1 MPISATRPRPRAIA
15 RVSREPRYDEQ
26 DERFE
31 GDNVQRGIATDLR
44 WTWIFGTI
52 LILVVVVVIGFLSG
66 ITSAL
71 NSIDKAL
78 GTTDSTL
85 TDVGGDADPLPGY
98 VQKINANLTDIDKA
112 LKPVPGQ
119 GVAILN
125 SLTSING
132 STGRVNA
139 ALGNTSSSLL
149 STSSSL
155 VDTTGTLQTISGSLT
170 DTAGSLTG
178 TTGRLVTIR
187 GTLRTISGV
196 LVTVDGRVRT
206 INRTLR
212 DDVQSASSQ
221 GTGAIAPLVV
231 QINSADGLSG
241 ILSDT
246 NKINAGLTDAHNHLT
261 SICNG
266 PVIKALGAIAGNS
279 KC

>member
-1 MPISATRPRPRAIA
+1 M
-15 RVSREPRYDEQ
+15 
-26 DERFE
+26 
-31 GDNVQRGIATDLR
+31 QRGIATDLR

-78 GTTDSTL
+78 GTTDATL
-85 TDVGGDADPLPGY
+85 VDVGGDADPLPGY
-98 VQKINANLTDIDKA
+98 IQKINGNLTDIDKA

-125 SLTSING
+125 SLTSINA

-139 ALGNTSSSLL
+139 ALGTTSSSLL

-170 DTAGSLTG
+170 DTSGSLVG
-178 TTGRLVTIR
+178 TTSRLVTIR
-187 GTLRTISGV
+187 NSLRDTSGV
-196 LVTVDGRVRT
+196 LVTVDSRVKT
-206 INRTLR
+206 INRQLR
-212 DDVQSASSQ
+212 LVRSAESQ
-221 GTGAIAPLVV
+221 GTAAVIPLVTS
-231 QINSADGLSG
+231 INGAEALSG

-246 NKINAGLTDAHNHLT
+246 NKINAGLTDAHSHLT
-261 SICNG
+261 SICKSTA
-266 PVIKALGAIAGNS
+266 IQALASLSGNAG

>member
-1 MPISATRPRPRAIA
+1 
-15 RVSREPRYDEQ
+15 
-26 DERFE
+26 
-31 GDNVQRGIATDLR
+31 VQRGVATDLR

-78 GTTDSTL
+78 GTTDATL

-98 VQKINANLTDIDKA
+98 IQKINGNLTAIDKA

-119 GVAILN
+119 GVAILR

-139 ALGNTSSSLL
+139 ALKNTSSSLL

-155 VDTTGTLQTISGSLT
+155 VDTSGTLTTISGSLT
-170 DTAGSLTG
+170 NTSGSLVT
-178 TTGRLVTIR
+178 TTG
-187 GTLRTISGV
+187 GLRTILSSLRNTSGT
-196 LVTVDGRVRT
+196 LVTVNSRVRT
-206 INRTLR
+206 INQVLR
-212 DDVQSASSQ
+212 ALRAPESQ
-221 GTGAIAPLVV
+221 GVGAVPGLVSS
-231 QINSADGLSG
+231 INGAEGLSG

-246 NKINAGLTDAHNHLT
+246 NKINAGLSDAEAHLT
-261 SICNG
+261 SICNSTA
-266 PVIKALGAIAGNS
+266 VKALGVVAGNT

>member
-1 MPISATRPRPRAIA
+1 M
-15 RVSREPRYDEQ
+15 
-26 DERFE
+26 
-31 GDNVQRGIATDLR
+31 QRGIATDLR

-78 GTTDSTL
+78 GTTDTVL

-98 VQKINANLTDIDKA
+98 IQRINGNLTDIDKA

-155 VDTTGTLQTISGSLT
+155 VGTTGMLGTISGSLV
-170 DTAGSLTG
+170 DTSGSLVG
-178 TTGRLVTIR
+178 TTRRLVVIR
-187 GTLRTISGV
+187 DSLRDTTGV
-196 LVTVDGRVRT
+196 LVSIDSRVKTINTRLRQVRT
-206 INRTLR
+206 GDSRGTNDITPAVNRVNEVLR
-212 DDVQSASSQ
+212 PA
-221 GTGAIAPLVV
+221 LE
-231 QINSADGLSG
+231 
-241 ILSDT
+241 DT
-246 NKINAGLTDAHNHLT
+246 NRINAGLTDASAHLT
-261 SICNG
+261 SICRSTA
-266 PVIKALGAIAGNS
+266 IQALGSLAGNS

>member
-1 MPISATRPRPRAIA
+1 
-15 RVSREPRYDEQ
+15 
-26 DERFE
+26 
-31 GDNVQRGIATDLR
+31 VQRGVATDLR

-71 NSIDKAL
+71 NSINKAL
-78 GTTDSTL
+78 GTTDATL

-98 VQKINANLTDIDKA
+98 IQKINGNLTAIDKA

-119 GVAILN
+119 GVAILR

-139 ALGNTSSSLL
+139 ALKNTSSSLL

-155 VDTTGTLQTISGSLT
+155 VDTSGTLTTISGSLT
-170 DTAGSLTG
+170 NTSGSLVT
-178 TTGRLVTIR
+178 TTG
-187 GTLRTISGV
+187 GLRTILSSLRNTSGT
-196 LVTVDGRVRT
+196 LVTVNSRVRT
-206 INRTLR
+206 INQVLR
-212 DDVQSASSQ
+212 ALRAPESQ
-221 GTGAIAPLVV
+221 GVGAVPGLVSS
-231 QINSADGLSG
+231 INGAEGLSG

-246 NKINAGLTDAHNHLT
+246 NKINAGLSDAEAHLT
-261 SICNG
+261 SICNSTA
-266 PVIKALGAIAGNS
+266 VKALGVVAGNT

>member
-1 MPISATRPRPRAIA
+1 
-15 RVSREPRYDEQ
+15 
-26 DERFE
+26 
-31 GDNVQRGIATDLR
+31 VQRGIATDLR

-78 GTTDSTL
+78 GTTDATL
-85 TDVGGDADPLPGY
+85 TDVGGDADPLPDY
-98 VQKINANLTDIDKA
+98 IQKINGNLTDIDKA
-112 LKPVPGQ
+112 LKPIPGQ

-125 SLTSING
+125 SLTSINA

-155 VDTTGTLQTISGSLT
+155 VDTTGTLGTISGSLT
-170 DTAGSLTG
+170 DTSGSLTG

-187 GTLRTISGV
+187 GTLRSISGV
-196 LVTVDGRVRT
+196 LVTVNGRVRT
-206 INRTLR
+206 INQQLR
-212 DDVQSASSQ
+212 QVRSAESQ
-221 GTGAIAPLVV
+221 GTAAVIPLVSS
-231 QINSADGLSG
+231 INSGEALNG

-261 SICNG
+261 SICKSTA
-266 PVIKALGAIAGNS
+266 IQALGLLGGNAN

>member
-1 MPISATRPRPRAIA
+1 
-15 RVSREPRYDEQ
+15 
-26 DERFE
+26 
-31 GDNVQRGIATDLR
+31 VQRGIATDLR

-78 GTTDSTL
+78 GTTDATL

-98 VQKINANLTDIDKA
+98 IQKINGNLTDIDKA
-112 LKPVPGQ
+112 LKPIPQ
-119 GVAILN
+119 QASDILA

-149 STSSSL
+149 STSGSR
-155 VDTTGTLQTISGSLT
+155 VDTTGTLQTISGSLV
-170 DTAGSLTG
+170 DTSNSLKG
-178 TTGRLVTIR
+178 TTNVLVTIR
-187 GTLRTISGV
+187 GSLRDTSGV
-196 LVTVDGRVRT
+196 LVTVGSRVRT
-206 INRTLR
+206 INAQLR
-212 DDVQSASSQ
+212 LARSAESQ
-221 GTGAIAPLVV
+221 GTAAVIPLVTS
-231 QINSADGLSG
+231 INSDAALSG

-246 NKINAGLTDAHNHLT
+246 HKLNAGLTDAHNHLT
-261 SICNG
+261 SICKSTA
-266 PVIKALGAIAGNS
+266 ISALSLLAGNGS

>member
-1 MPISATRPRPRAIA
+1 
-15 RVSREPRYDEQ
+15 
-26 DERFE
+26 
-31 GDNVQRGIATDLR
+31 VQRGIATDLR

-78 GTTDSTL
+78 GTTDATL
-85 TDVGGDADPLPGY
+85 TDVGGEADPLPGY
-98 VQKINANLTDIDKA
+98 IQKINANLTDIDKA

-119 GVAILN
+119 GVSILN

-155 VDTTGTLQTISGSLT
+155 VDTTGTLQTISGSLV
-170 DTAGSLTG
+170 DTSNSLKG
-178 TTGRLVTIR
+178 TTNVLVTIR
-187 GTLRTISGV
+187 GSLRDTSGV
-196 LVTVDGRVRT
+196 LVTVDGRVKT
-206 INRTLR
+206 INQRLHQA
-212 DDVQSASSQ
+212 QSASSQ
-221 GTGAIAPLVV
+221 GTGAVTPIVTS
-231 QINSADGLSG
+231 INSSATG

-246 NKINAGLTDAHNHLT
+246 NKINAGLSDAEAHLT
-261 SICNG
+261 SICKSTA
-266 PVIKALGAIAGNS
+266 VQALGGLAGNS

>member
-1 MPISATRPRPRAIA
+1 M
-15 RVSREPRYDEQ
+15 
-26 DERFE
+26 
-31 GDNVQRGIATDLR
+31 QRGIATDLR

-78 GTTDSTL
+78 GTTDATL
-85 TDVGGDADPLPGY
+85 TEVGGDADPLPGY
-98 VQKINANLTDIDKA
+98 IQRSNGNLTDIDKA
-112 LKPVPGQ
+112 RKPIPGQ
-119 GVAILN
+119 GVSILN
-125 SLTSING
+125 SLTSINA

-155 VDTTGTLQTISGSLT
+155 VDTTGTLDTISGSLV
-170 DTAGSLTG
+170 DTSGSLTG
-178 TTGRLVTIR
+178 TTGRLVVIR
-187 GTLRTISGV
+187 NSLRDTSGV
-196 LVTVDGRVRT
+196 LVTVDNRVET
-206 INRTLR
+206 INRQLR
-212 DDVQSASSQ
+212 LVRSASSQ
-221 GTGAIAPLVV
+221 GTAAVIPLVSS
-231 QINSADGLSG
+231 INGGEALSG

-261 SICNG
+261 SICRSTA
-266 PVIKALGAIAGNS
+266 IQALAALSGNAG

>member
-1 MPISATRPRPRAIA
+1 M
-15 RVSREPRYDEQ
+15 
-26 DERFE
+26 
-31 GDNVQRGIATDLR
+31 QRGIATDLR

-78 GTTDSTL
+78 GTTDATL
-85 TDVGGDADPLPGY
+85 VDVGGDADPLPGY
-98 VQKINANLTDIDKA
+98 IKSINGSLTAIDKS
-112 LKPVPGQ
+112 LKPIPGQ
-119 GVAILN
+119 GVSILN

-139 ALGNTSSSLL
+139 ALKNTSSSLL

-170 DTAGSLTG
+170 DTSNSLVG
-178 TTGRLVTIR
+178 TTGRL
-187 GTLRTISGV
+187 RTILSSLRDTSGV
-196 LVTVDGRVRT
+196 LVTVDGRVKT
-206 INRTLR
+206 INQVLHAA
-212 DDVQSASSQ
+212 QSPSSQ
-221 GTGAIAPLVV
+221 GVGAVPGLVTT
-231 QINSADGLSG
+231 INGAEGLSG

-246 NKINAGLTDAHNHLT
+246 NKINAGLSDAEAHLT
-261 SICNG
+261 SICNSTA
-266 PVIKALGAIAGNS
+266 VKALGVVAGNS

>member
-1 MPISATRPRPRAIA
+1 
-15 RVSREPRYDEQ
+15 
-26 DERFE
+26 
-31 GDNVQRGIATDLR
+31 VQRGIATDLR

-78 GTTDSTL
+78 GTTDETL
-85 TDVGGDADPLPGY
+85 VDVAGDADPLPGFI
-98 VQKINANLTDIDKA
+98 QKINANLTDIDKA

-170 DTAGSLTG
+170 NTSGSLTG

-187 GTLRTISGV
+187 GTLRSISGV
-196 LVTVDGRVRT
+196 LVTVNGRVRT
-206 INRTLR
+206 INQQLR
-212 DDVQSASSQ
+212 LVRSADSQ
-221 GTGAIAPLVV
+221 GTAAVIPLVTS
-231 QINSADGLSG
+231 INGDQALGG

-246 NKINAGLTDAHNHLT
+246 GKINSGLTDAHDHLT
-261 SICNG
+261 SICKSAA
-266 PVIKALGAIAGNS
+266 IQALAALARNAG

>member
-1 MPISATRPRPRAIA
+1 M
-15 RVSREPRYDEQ
+15 
-26 DERFE
+26 
-31 GDNVQRGIATDLR
+31 QRGIATDLR

-78 GTTDSTL
+78 GTTDTVL

-98 VQKINANLTDIDKA
+98 IQRINGNLTDIDKA

-155 VDTTGTLQTISGSLT
+155 VDTTGTLQTISGSLV
-170 DTAGSLTG
+170 DTSNSLVG
-178 TTGRLVTIR
+178 TTRRLVVIR
-187 GTLRTISGV
+187 DSLRDTSGV
-196 LVTVDGRVRT
+196 LVTVDSRVKT
-206 INRTLR
+206 INRSLR
-212 DDVQSASSQ
+212 ATRAGDGKATSD
-221 GTGAIAPLVV
+221 IAPTVV
-231 QINSADGLSG
+231 SINGVLTGVLA
-241 ILSDT
+241 DT

-261 SICNG
+261 SICKSTA
-266 PVIKALGAIAGNS
+266 VQALGALAGNS

>member
-1 MPISATRPRPRAIA
+1 M
-15 RVSREPRYDEQ
+15 
-26 DERFE
+26 
-31 GDNVQRGIATDLR
+31 QRGIATDLR

-78 GTTDSTL
+78 GTTDATL

-98 VQKINANLTDIDKA
+98 IQKINANLTDIDEA
-112 LKPVPGQ
+112 LKPIPGQ

-139 ALGNTSSSLL
+139 ALETTSSSLL

-155 VDTTGTLQTISGSLT
+155 VDTTGTLQTISASLDDTEASLVDTT
-170 DTAGSLTG
+170 DTLGVILRSLRST
-178 TTGRLVTIR
+178 
-187 GTLRTISGV
+187 SGV
-196 LVTVDGRVRT
+196 LIVVDGRVKT
-206 INRTLR
+206 INQRLR
-212 DDVQSASSQ
+212 QVQSASSQ
-221 GTGAIAPLVV
+221 GTGAVPPLVTS
-231 QINSADGLSG
+231 INGSLGG

-261 SICNG
+261 SICKSTA
-266 PVIKALGAIAGNS
+266 VTALGARARTN

>member
-1 MPISATRPRPRAIA
+1 
-15 RVSREPRYDEQ
+15 
-26 DERFE
+26 
-31 GDNVQRGIATDLR
+31 VQRGIATDLR

-78 GTTDSTL
+78 GTTDTTL

-98 VQKINANLTDIDKA
+98 IAKINDNLTAIDKA

-119 GVAILN
+119 GVSILN

-139 ALGNTSSSLL
+139 ALKNTSSSLL

-170 DTAGSLTG
+170 NTSGSLTG
-178 TTGRLVTIR
+178 TTGV
-187 GTLRTISGV
+187 LRTILASLRDTSGV
-196 LVTVDGRVRT
+196 LVTVNGRVKT
-206 INRTLR
+206 INQVLHAAE
-212 DDVQSASSQ
+212 SAQSQ
-221 GTGAIAPLVV
+221 GVGAVPALVSG
-231 QINSADGLSG
+231 INADDAVSG

-246 NKINAGLTDAHNHLT
+246 HKINSGLTDAENHLT
-261 SICNG
+261 SICKSA
-266 PVIKALGAIAGNS
+266 VATLLVTET

>member
-1 MPISATRPRPRAIA
+1 
-15 RVSREPRYDEQ
+15 
-26 DERFE
+26 
-31 GDNVQRGIATDLR
+31 VQRGIATDLR

-78 GTTDSTL
+78 GTTDATL
-85 TDVGGDADPLPGY
+85 TDVGGEADPLPGY
-98 VQKINANLTDIDKA
+98 IQKINANLTDIDKA

-139 ALGNTSSSLL
+139 ALGT
-149 STSSSL
+149 TSSSL
-155 VDTTGTLQTISGSLT
+155 VNTSDSLVGTTGNLQTISGSLT
-170 DTAGSLTG
+170 DTSSSLVG
-178 TTGRLVTIR
+178 TTGV
-187 GTLRTISGV
+187 LRTILRSLRDTSGV
-196 LVTVDGRVRT
+196 LVTVNGRVKT
-206 INRTLR
+206 INTQLR
-212 DDVQSASSQ
+212 HVRSA
-221 GTGAIAPLVV
+221 GTAKVTGLVTSINGAG
-231 QINSADGLSG
+231 GLSG

-246 NKINAGLTDAHNHLT
+246 NKINAGLSDAEAHLT
-261 SICNG
+261 SICKSTA
-266 PVIKALGAIAGNS
+266 VQALGGLAGNN